1 MDEHFET
8 LRTGIVVGEDPKER
22 LDRVMGNRNPERR
35 ERLKQIFIT
44 MGYGDPEKLDSFR
57 QERIM
62 AEREVEKKLAEEN
75 TQPLPDDWE
84 GELQPHPLNFF
95 PEMRQKELEGLA
107 EDIRVNGLQEP
118 ITLYEGKILDG
129 RARYQACIQ
138 VGRELKFEEL
148 PDNISPITYVLSKNG
163 NRRHLTVSQ
172 RAVVALEYLPYIEVE
187 AKQRM
192 LAGIKYPD
200 PFQMLGSEEFAEEFT
215 LGQAIDHEIICEEL
229 DREEAFRNRGA
240 NLPQGRKGRV
250 RDIVGESIG
259 VSGRYIG
266 YARKIQGEA
275 PELLKDVKR
284 GHINLYVALRL
295 LKLPWEKRDIAIN
308 HIKSGDN
315 PNKVLKDVKGEWDKD
330 AAARMAFRELKI
342 WHKKFKGYKKFEVFE
357 MFRTVFDA
365 IEELKPM
372 NLKWAIRTGKERHL
386 YR

>member
-1 MDEHFET
+1 MDEQFQT
-8 LRTGIVVGEDPKER
+8 LATGIVVGEDHKER
-22 LDRVMGNRNPERR
+22 LDREMENRNPERR

-95 PEMRQKELEGLA
+95 PELRDEEFKGLV
-107 EDIRVNGLQEP
+107 ESIRVNGLQEP

-148 PDNISPITYVLSKNG
+148 PDNISPIAYVISKNG

-172 RAVVALEYLPYIEVE
+172 RAVLALKYLPYFEVE

-192 LAGIKYPD
+192 MAGIKYPD
-200 PFQMLGSEEFAEEFT
+200 VKFQIEDIEFT
-215 LGQAIDHEIICEEL
+215 LGQVIDQEIFDEEL
-229 DREEAFRNRGA
+229 DKTEAFRNLGA
-240 NLPQGRKGRV
+240 NLPQGHKGKA
-250 RDIVGESIG
+250 RDVLGESIG

-266 YARKIQGEA
+266 YARKIQVEA
-275 PELLKDVKR
+275 PELLKDVKK
-284 GHINLYVALRL
+284 GHINLHVALRL
-295 LKLPWEKRDIAIN
+295 LKLTEERRSIAIS
-308 HIKSGDN
+308 HIMCGEH
-315 PNKVLKDVKGEWDKD
+315 PNKVLKDVKE
-330 AAARMAFRELKI
+330 
-342 WHKKFKGYKKFEVFE
+342 
-357 MFRTVFDA
+357 
-365 IEELKPM
+365 
-372 NLKWAIRTGKERHL
+372 N
-386 YR
+386 